1 MARRTFPPSSYDER
15 RVKKRE
21 KKMRGGGRDP
31 DESERRGGMGGRL
44 LLFCLLEFSQRRNV
58 ELCVTPLA
66 HPKKVKKSSS
76 AFGQRTRTFSMS
88 THAAYLQLHKPMI
101 LAKC

>member
-21 KKMRGGGRDP
+21 KKMRGGVRDP

-66 HPKKVKKSSS
+66 PSQKSEKIKQCVWSKDEDVQHEHTCRI
-76 AFGQRTRTFSMS
+76 FT
-88 THAAYLQLHKPMI
+88 AA
-101 LAKC
+101 

>member
-44 LLFCLLEFSQRRNV
+44 FLFCLLEFSQRRNV

-66 HPKKVKKSSS
+66 PSQKSEKIKQCVWSKDEDVQHEHTCRI
-76 AFGQRTRTFSMS
+76 FT
-88 THAAYLQLHKPMI
+88 AA
-101 LAKC
+101 

>member
-31 DESERRGGMGGRL
+31 DESERRGGMGGASSPVL
-44 LLFCLLEFSQRRNV
+44 SLGVQSASKCGAVRNTSSIIPKS
-58 ELCVTPLA
+58 EKIKQCVWSKDEDVQHEHTCRI
-66 HPKKVKKSSS
+66 
-76 AFGQRTRTFSMS
+76 FT
-88 THAAYLQLHKPMI
+88 AA
-101 LAKC
+101 